1 MNDPRIESLKHY
13 AVNVE
18 KALFES
24 ANSRVSTY
32 TGPSTSSTTS
42 VPPTTDSLMYMCICV
57 TYLPAALVYVFID
70 SICLHY
76 SIQCVC
82 HPA

>member
-1 MNDPRIESLKHY
+1 MSVTFHCFVFGYRVEAIYPGHEQVNDPRIESLKHY

-32 TGPSTSSTTS
+32 TGPSTSNTTS
-42 VPPTTDSLMYMCICV
+42 VPPTTDSFM
-57 TYLPAALVYVFID
+57 
-70 SICLHY
+70 
-76 SIQCVC
+76 
-82 HPA
+82 